1 MNTINNNQVRR
12 VRIIAIPLVFTIIGF
27 IGFNIGLIGEAE
39 AKNASTKDIISG
51 LPNAKIKDFD
61 ENKYQNGIDVAT
73 QLEEKNVF
81 ENNSLTDFDANKIGS
96 NEMLSSD
103 EKQTLLRNNL
113 APKSKEEILL
123 EHSKRTSTILNDQ
136 TRAIQNI
143 YKTQPETAEQ
153 RQAQANIQRAK
164 ELNNYALSLAQQNDL
179 MALNGSKTNST
190 YVQSP
195 SVQPSN
201 YSDTSRE
208 PTKQQSDIKVLDEKV
223 IASSI
228 SSKIEVEGRKLNA
241 FYGIKGEKKEMGQ
254 SKPSANIRAVIHG
267 DADIISVVNGS
278 NIKIRLIQD
287 IKINGIVV
295 PKNTL
300 ITGTCNINGDRLYIG
315 VSTVKIGDDLLPLR
329 VKVVDNDGVD
339 GIYVPNL
346 QVKSQLNQA
355 IARSTDAVN
364 SPGFYSTPSNAP
376 AGQQIIGQIAAQ
388 GVSSLIQTGKQI
400 LNQKASVAKVSIKS
414 NHQILLIPVQF

>member
-1 MNTINNNQVRR
+1 MNTINTNQVRR

-39 AKNASTKDIISG
+39 AKTTSNKDIISG

-73 QLEEKNVF
+73 QLEGKDAF
-81 ENNSLTDFDANKIGS
+81 ENIFLTDFDANKIGS

-103 EKQTLLRNNL
+103 EKQTLLRNNIT
-113 APKSKEEILL
+113 PKSKEEILL

-179 MALNGSKTNST
+179 MALNGNKTNST

-208 PTKQQSDIKVLDEKV
+208 PTKQ
-223 IASSI
+223 
-228 SSKIEVEGRKLNA
+228 
-241 FYGIKGEKKEMGQ
+241 
-254 SKPSANIRAVIHG
+254 
-267 DADIISVVNGS
+267 
-278 NIKIRLIQD
+278 
-287 IKINGIVV
+287 
-295 PKNTL
+295 
-300 ITGTCNINGDRLYIG
+300 
-315 VSTVKIGDDLLPLR
+315 
-329 VKVVDNDGVD
+329 
-339 GIYVPNL
+339 
-346 QVKSQLNQA
+346 
-355 IARSTDAVN
+355 
-364 SPGFYSTPSNAP
+364 
-376 AGQQIIGQIAAQ
+376 
-388 GVSSLIQTGKQI
+388 
-400 LNQKASVAKVSIKS
+400 
-414 NHQILLIPVQF
+414 

>member
-1 MNTINNNQVRR
+1 MNTINTNQVRR
-12 VRIIAIPLVFTIIGF
+12 VRIIAIPLIFTIIGF
-27 IGFNIGLIGEAE
+27 IGFNIGLIGEVE
-39 AKNASTKDIISG
+39 AKTASNKDIISG

-61 ENKYQNGIDVAT
+61 ENKYQNGIDAAT
-73 QLEEKNVF
+73 QLEEKNAF

-123 EHSKRTSTILNDQ
+123 EHSKRTNTILNDQ

-153 RQAQANIQRAK
+153 RQTQANIQRAK

-179 MALNGSKTNST
+179 MALNGNRTNST

-201 YSDTSRE
+201 YSDTPRE
-208 PTKQQSDIKVLDEKV
+208 SAKQQSDIKVINEKV

-241 FYGIKGEKKEMGQ
+241 FYGIKGEKKEIGHSQ
-254 SKPSANIRAVIHG
+254 SSTNIRAVIHG
-267 DADIISVVNGS
+267 DADIISVVSGS
-278 NIKIRLIQD
+278 NIKIRLTQD
-287 IKINGIVV
+287 IKVNGIVV

-300 ITGTCNINGDRLYIG
+300 ITGTCNINADRLYIG
-315 VSTVKIGDDLLPLR
+315 INTVKVGDDLLPLR

-400 LNQKASVAKVSIKS
+400 LNQKASIAKVSIKS
-414 NHQILLIPVQF
+414 NHQILLIPIQF

>member
-1 MNTINNNQVRR
+1 MNTINTNQVRR

-27 IGFNIGLIGEAE
+27 IGFNIGLIGEVE
-39 AKNASTKDIISG
+39 AKTTSNKDIISG
-51 LPNAKIKDFD
+51 LPDAKIKDFD
-61 ENKYQNGIDVAT
+61 ENKYQNGIEATT
-73 QLEEKNVF
+73 QLEEKNAF

-96 NEMLSSD
+96 NEMLSND

-123 EHSKRTSTILNDQ
+123 EHSKRTSSILNDQ
-136 TRAIQNI
+136 TRAIQDI

-179 MALNGSKTNST
+179 MALNGNRTNPT

-201 YSDTSRE
+201 YSDTPRE
-208 PTKQQSDIKVLDEKV
+208 SAKQQSDIRVMNEN
-223 IASSI
+223 I

-241 FYGIKGEKKEMGQ
+241 FYGIKGEKKEVGHSQ
-254 SKPSANIRAVIHG
+254 SSTNIQAVIHG
-267 DADIISVVNGS
+267 DADIISVVSGS
-278 NIKIRLIQD
+278 NIKVRLTQD
-287 IKINGIVV
+287 IKVNGVVV

-300 ITGTCNINGDRLYIG
+300 ITGTCTINADRLYIG
-315 VSTVKIGDDLLPLR
+315 ISTVKVGNDLLPLR

>member
-1 MNTINNNQVRR
+1 MNTINTNQVRR
-12 VRIIAIPLVFTIIGF
+12 VRIIAIPLIFTIIGF
-27 IGFNIGLIGEAE
+27 VGFNIGIIGEAE
-39 AKNASTKDIISG
+39 AKTTSNKDIISG

-61 ENKYQNGIDVAT
+61 ENKYQNGIDAAT
-73 QLEEKNVF
+73 QLEEKNT
-81 ENNSLTDFDANKIGS
+81 LTDFDANKIGS

-123 EHSKRTSTILNDQ
+123 EHSKRTNTILNDQ

-179 MALNGSKTNST
+179 MALNGNKTNST
-190 YVQSP
+190 YVQNP

-201 YSDTSRE
+201 YTDTPRE

-241 FYGIKGEKKEMGQ
+241 FYGIKGEKKEMGHSQ
-254 SKPSANIRAVIHG
+254 PSANIRAVIHG

-315 VSTVKIGDDLLPLR
+315 VSTVKIGNDLLPLR

-376 AGQQIIGQIAAQ
+376 ASQQIIGQIAAQ

>member
-1 MNTINNNQVRR
+1 
-12 VRIIAIPLVFTIIGF
+12 
-27 IGFNIGLIGEAE
+27 
-39 AKNASTKDIISG
+39 
-51 LPNAKIKDFD
+51 
-61 ENKYQNGIDVAT
+61 
-73 QLEEKNVF
+73 
-81 ENNSLTDFDANKIGS
+81 
-96 NEMLSSD
+96 
-103 EKQTLLRNNL
+103 
-113 APKSKEEILL
+113 
-123 EHSKRTSTILNDQ
+123 
-136 TRAIQNI
+136 
-143 YKTQPETAEQ
+143 
-153 RQAQANIQRAK
+153 
-164 ELNNYALSLAQQNDL
+164 
-179 MALNGSKTNST
+179 
-190 YVQSP
+190 
-195 SVQPSN
+195 
-201 YSDTSRE
+201 
-208 PTKQQSDIKVLDEKV
+208 
-223 IASSI
+223 
-228 SSKIEVEGRKLNA
+228 
-241 FYGIKGEKKEMGQ
+241 MGQ

-300 ITGTCNINGDRLYIG
+300 ITGTCNINGDRIYIG
-315 VSTVKIGDDLLPLR
+315 VSTVKIGDDLFPLR

>member
-1 MNTINNNQVRR
+1 MNTINTNQVRR
-12 VRIIAIPLVFTIIGF
+12 VRIIAIPLAFTIIGF

-39 AKNASTKDIISG
+39 AKTTSNKDIISG

-73 QLEEKNVF
+73 QLEEKNAF

-103 EKQTLLRNNL
+103 EKQTLLRNNIT
-113 APKSKEEILL
+113 PKSKEEILL

-195 SVQPSN
+195 SVQLSN
-201 YSDTSRE
+201 YSDTPRE
-208 PTKQQSDIKVLDEKV
+208 PTKQQPDIKVLDEKV

-300 ITGTCNINGDRLYIG
+300 ITGTCNINGDRIYIG
-315 VSTVKIGDDLLPLR
+315 VSTVKIGDDLFPLR

>member
-1 MNTINNNQVRR
+1 
-12 VRIIAIPLVFTIIGF
+12 
-27 IGFNIGLIGEAE
+27 
-39 AKNASTKDIISG
+39 
-51 LPNAKIKDFD
+51 
-61 ENKYQNGIDVAT
+61 
-73 QLEEKNVF
+73 
-81 ENNSLTDFDANKIGS
+81 
-96 NEMLSSD
+96 MLSSD
-103 EKQTLLRNNL
+103 EKQTLLRNNIT
-113 APKSKEEILL
+113 PKTKEEILL

-179 MALNGSKTNST
+179 MALNGNKTNST

-195 SVQPSN
+195 SVQPLN

-287 IKINGIVV
+287 IKINGITV